1 MFCNKCGTQLPDDAK
16 FCANCG
22 NVTDNQAAQ
31 PQEQNVYAEAPQY
44 QAAPTYQ
51 DATSYY
57 AQPMAP
63 VDDKS
68 LMIKGIVAVALAEFG
83 IPGIILGA
91 MAKKQAQ
98 QFMAANGGRI
108 FGKAKVGSILGRVGF
123 GLGIGMTIFWAFYF
137 IVIVGILGA
146 LGGM

>member
-1 MFCNKCGTQLPDDAK
+1 MFCNKCGAQLPDDAK
-16 FCANCG
+16 FCASCG
-22 NVTDNQAAQ
+22 NVIDNQAAQ

-44 QAAPTYQ
+44 QAAPTYE
-51 DATSYY
+51 AAPSYT

-83 IPGIILGA
+83 IPGIILGS

-98 QFMAANGGRI
+98 QFMDANGGRI
-108 FGKAKVGSILGRVGF
+108 YGKAKVGSILGRVGF
-123 GLGIGMTIFWAFYF
+123 GLGIGMTIFWAF
-137 IVIVGILGA
+137 VGILSA
-146 LGGM
+146 LGAM